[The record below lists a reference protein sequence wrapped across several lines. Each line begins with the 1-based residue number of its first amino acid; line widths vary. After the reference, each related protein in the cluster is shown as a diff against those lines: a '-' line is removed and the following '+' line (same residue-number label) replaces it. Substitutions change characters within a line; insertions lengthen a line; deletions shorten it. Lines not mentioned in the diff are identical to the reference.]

1 MAIAHDFENSGLI
14 ELFVAYRDALVD
26 LAARIVRCRGR
37 AEDIVQDIVVKLLE
51 SNAEASIR
59 RPASYLF
66 QMVRNRAI
74 DLTRRTEFETR
85 HMASDEKAMLE
96 QESGACPEGILSG
109 RESLH
114 NVAHALQQLPRRTRR
129 VFELHRIEGYTQKEI
144 ATRFRVSPTLVNF
157 MVRDAHTHCLAAL
170 TTTSPQS
177 PSSEWRAQTTTCH
190 SGRVSAHSFP
200 ANRSGGESRAAA
212 APDNLCRR

>member
-1 MAIAHDFENSGLI
+1 LAIAENAENLGLVDM
-14 ELFVAYRDALVD
+14 FVAYRDALVD
-26 LAARIVRCRGR
+26 LAARIVRCRCR

-51 SNAEASIR
+51 SSVDVSVR
-59 RPASYLF
+59 QPASYLF

-96 QESGACPEGILSG
+96 HESGACPEGIVAG

-114 NVAHALQQLPRRTRR
+114 SVANALEQLPTRTRR
-129 VFELHRIEGYTQKEI
+129 VFELHRLEGYTQKEI
-144 ATRFRVSPTLVNF
+144 ALQFRVSPTLVNF

-170 TTTSPQS
+170 TTASPQS
-177 PSSEWRAQTTTCH
+177 LSSEWRARTTAY
-190 SGRVSAHSFP
+190 R
-200 ANRSGGESRAAA
+200 
-212 APDNLCRR
+212 